1 MDLLEYV
8 ALQMKK
14 GKNPAEIRQL
24 LVQNG
29 YPVYEVENALS
40 VADTKGE
47 ETKKRFSITLPK
59 VSLNMHA
66 PGYIIILALSGILML
81 AGIVTLILYLV

>member
-14 GKNPAEIRQL
+14 GKNPSEIRQL

-40 VADTKGE
+40 VA
-47 ETKKRFSITLPK
+47 ETKDEEKKASKISLSSLK
-59 VSLNMHA
+59 VNV
-66 PGYIIILALSGILML
+66 PGYILILALSGVLM
-81 AGIVTLILYLV
+81 AVGVATLIVYLI

>member
-8 ALQMKK
+8 AQQIKK

-40 VADTKGE
+40 VAESKEEVKG
-47 ETKKRFSITLPK
+47 KIPLRISVNAPSYVIIMAASAVLLAIGIITLII
-59 VSLNMHA
+59 
-66 PGYIIILALSGILML
+66 YII
-81 AGIVTLILYLV
+81 

>member
-14 GKNPAEIRQL
+14 GKTPGEIRQL

-40 VADTKGE
+40 VA
-47 ETKKRFSITLPK
+47 ETKDETAKPK
-59 VSLNMHA
+59 FSLNSLLRLFQI
-66 PGYIIILALSGILML
+66 YS
-81 AGIVTLILYLV
+81 

>member
-14 GKNPAEIRQL
+14 GKNPSEIRQL

-29 YPVYEVENALS
+29 YSVYEVENALS
-40 VADTKGE
+40 VA
-47 ETKKRFSITLPK
+47 ETKDEEKKASKISLSSLK
-59 VSLNMHA
+59 VNV
-66 PGYIIILALSGILML
+66 PGYILILALSGVLM
-81 AGIVTLILYLV
+81 AVGVATLIVYLI

>member
-8 ALQMKK
+8 AQQIKK
-14 GKNPAEIRQL
+14 GKSPSEIRQL

-40 VADTKGE
+40 VAESKDDAKG
-47 ETKKRFSITLPK
+47 KSPLRIS
-59 VSLNMHA
+59 VNA
-66 PGYIIILALSGILML
+66 PGYAIIMAVSAILMVV
-81 AGIVTLILYLV
+81 GIVTLVLYIK

>member
-8 ALQMKK
+8 AQQIKRGKK
-14 GKNPAEIRQL
+14 PAEIRQL

-40 VADTKGE
+40 VAESKDDA
-47 ETKKRFSITLPK
+47 KKAGVRIPLKLP
-59 VSLNMHA
+59 VNV
-66 PGYIIILALSGILML
+66 PGYVVMLAVSAVLLV
-81 AGIVTLILYLV
+81 AGIVALVLYVK

>member
-8 ALQMKK
+8 AQQIKK
-14 GKNPAEIRQL
+14 GKKPAEIRQL

-40 VADTKGE
+40 VAESKEDG
-47 ETKKRFSITLPK
+47 KKAGARIPLKLSVNAPSYVIIMA
-59 VSLNMHA
+59 VST
-66 PGYIIILALSGILML
+66 ILLV
-81 AGIVTLILYLV
+81 AGIVALVLYMN